1 MDVFVEDTLYYFTE
15 VGRLAHRGSC
25 SSQAADPEL
34 YMSGEQL
41 GTIMNAC
48 IDSLLSEFDS
58 RCSMAV
64 LSRSCHCYFVSK
76 MD

>member
-1 MDVFVEDTLYYFTE
+1 MHVFVEDTLYYFTE

-41 GTIMNAC
+41 GTIMNA
-48 IDSLLSEFDS
+48 
-58 RCSMAV
+58 
-64 LSRSCHCYFVSK
+64 
-76 MD
+76 